1 MALQRALE
9 ANLTNVRFAVEA
21 SEGVLPG
28 SPEWVLLEPNTEPS
42 FGAELT
48 TVERNPIDDDRMSD
62 PGSIVDKNPG
72 FAVEQDFT
80 LDNQMVP
87 LQAFMLAALNGRVQ
101 HAAITNVDGVNNDF
115 EAASGLDAF
124 AAGDLV
130 LAVGFGNATIDALHL
145 VSAAAAGSLT
155 VTTDLPAL
163 AVIPAGA
170 RLIRVGHQYAS
181 GDVTVD
187 AAGARPKLVT
197 AAGDFRDQDF
207 EVGCS
212 IYVGGD
218 LTAQQFADA
227 TNNGEKR
234 VFSVATDGGELEI
247 DKSFADMV
255 TDAAGTGKTI
265 RIFFGAS
272 LKNKRPNDGYAR
284 VFLQGERTLGAPDDA
299 QPTQIQSEYVA
310 GCTGSEYAL
319 SIPAQDKV
327 TSTMTFIG
335 IGYETRDGATGVKSG
350 TRTDLIPADCVNTSS
365 DLKRLEIAA
374 LPTTDETPTQL
385 LGLIRE
391 MQLTLNNNIRRRTA
405 LGIVGAASLGVG
417 QLGLSGTLE
426 AYFTNVS
433 QLESI
438 QDYEKFTIHGF
449 FATAANQGFS
459 FDMPLVTLRT
469 DGAAVENNEDIML
482 SCDYMAHNGRRY
494 HSTFD
499 HALCW
504 SFFPYLPTLAR
515 TVL

>member
-1 MALQRALE
+1 MTLQRALE
-9 ANLTNVRFAVEA
+9 ANLTNVRFAIEA

-72 FAVEQDFT
+72 WSIEQDFT

-87 LQAFMLAALNGRVQ
+87 LQAFMLAALSGHLQ
-101 HAAITNVDGVNNDF
+101 HKAITNVDGTNNDF

-124 AAGDLV
+124 AINDLV
-130 LAVGFGNATIDALHL
+130 LAVGFGDPTIDALHL

-163 AVIPAGA
+163 AVIPGGA
-170 RLIRVGHQYAS
+170 RLIRVGRQYAS

-187 AAGARPKLVT
+187 ASGARPKLIT
-197 AAGDFRDQDF
+197 AAGSFSNYGI
-207 EVGCS
+207 ENGPS

-218 LTAQQFADA
+218 AVGQQFATA
-227 TNNGEKR
+227 ANNGEKR
-234 VFSVATDGGELEI
+234 VFSVSATQIEI

-255 TDAAGTGKTI
+255 TDASGAGKTI

-272 LKNKRPNDGYAR
+272 LKNKRPNDGFAR
-284 VFLQGERTLGAPDDA
+284 VYLQGERTLGAPDDA
-299 QPTQIQSEYVA
+299 LPAQIQSEYVT
-310 GCTGSEYAL
+310 GCTGSEYSL

-335 IGYETRDGATGVKSG
+335 IGYEPRTGAVGVKAG
-350 TRTDLIPADCVNTSS
+350 TRTDLVAADAVNTSS
-365 DLKRLEIAA
+365 DLKRLEIAS
-374 LPTTDETPTQL
+374 LPTDETPTQL
-385 LGLIRE
+385 LGLIRTMGLE
-391 MQLTLNNNIRRRTA
+391 LNNNIRRRTA

-417 QLGLSGTLE
+417 QLGLSGSLE
-426 AYFTNVS
+426 AYFTNVT
-433 QLESI
+433 QLQSI
-438 QDYEKFTIHGF
+438 QNYEKFTIHGF

-469 DGAAVENNEDIML
+469 DGADVENNEDIML
-482 SCDYMAHNGRRY
+482 SCDYVAHNGRRY
-494 HSTFD
+494 HPTFD
-499 HALCW
+499 HALCMT
-504 SFFPYLPTLAR
+504 FFPYLPTLAR

>member
-9 ANLTNVRFAVEA
+9 ANLTNVRYAVET
-21 SEGVLPG
+21 SEGVLPVT
-28 SPEWVLLEPNTEPS
+28 PEWVLLEPNTEPR

-72 FAVEQDFT
+72 VQVEQDFT

-87 LQAFMLAALNGRVQ
+87 LQAFMLAALNGLVQ
-101 HAAITNVDGVNNDF
+101 HRAITGIDDTNDEF
-115 EAASGLDAF
+115 DAASGLDVF
-124 AAGDLV
+124 ISGDLV
-130 LAVGFGNATIDALHL
+130 LGVGFGHPTFDALH
-145 VSAAAAGSLT
+145 VVAAASATALE

-163 AVIPAGA
+163 AVVPTGA

-187 AAGARPKLVT
+187 ASGARPKLVT
-197 AAGDFRDQDF
+197 AAGDFRDQDL

-218 LTAQQFADA
+218 ATAEQFANA

-234 VFSVATDGGELEI
+234 VFSVATDGSELEI
-247 DKSFADMV
+247 DKSFGDMV
-255 TDAAGTGKTI
+255 TDATATGKTI
-265 RIFFGAS
+265 RIFFGSS
-272 LKNKRPNDGYAR
+272 LKNKRPGDGFAR
-284 VFLQGERTLGAPDDA
+284 TYLQLERTLGAPDDS
-299 QPTQIQSEYVA
+299 QPAQIQSEYVTGA
-310 GCTGSEYAL
+310 TGSEYSL

-327 TSTMTFIG
+327 TSTMTFVG
-335 IGYETRDGATGVKSG
+335 IGYETRSGSTGVKSG
-350 TRTDLIPADCVNTSS
+350 TRTDLIAADCINTSS

-374 LPTTDETPTQL
+374 LPTDETPTQL

-391 MQLTLNNNIRRRTA
+391 MSLTLNNNVRRRTA
-405 LGIVGAASLGVG
+405 LGIVGAASIGVG
-417 QLGLSGTLE
+417 ELALSGSLE
-426 AYFTNVS
+426 AYFTNIS
-433 QLESI
+433 QLDAI
-438 QDYEKFTIHGF
+438 GNYDKLTIHAF
-449 FATAANQGFS
+449 FAMASNQGLS

-494 HSTFD
+494 HPSFD

-504 SFFPYLPTLAR
+504 TFFPYLPTLAR

>member
-1 MALQRALE
+1 MALARALE
-9 ANLTNVRFAVEA
+9 ANLTNLRFAVEA

-101 HAAITNVDGVNNDF
+101 HSAITNVDGTGNAF

-130 LAVGFGNATIDALHL
+130 LGVGFGHPTIDALHL
-145 VSAAAAGSLT
+145 VSAALAASLT
-155 VTTDLPAL
+155 VTTDLPDL

-187 AAGARPKLVT
+187 ATGARPKLVT
-197 AAGDFRDQDF
+197 AAGDFTAQDF

-218 LTAQQFADA
+218 AVAEQFADA

-234 VFSVATDGGELEI
+234 VFSVATDEVEI

-272 LKNKRPNDGYAR
+272 LKNKRPNDGFSR
-284 VFLQGERTLGAPDDA
+284 VYLQGERTLGAPDDA
-299 QPTQIQSEYVA
+299 LPAQIQSEYVT
-310 GCTGSEYAL
+310 GCTGSEWQL
-319 SIPAQDKV
+319 NVPEQDKV
-327 TSTMTFIG
+327 TSVFTFTG
-335 IGYETRDGATGVKSG
+335 IDYETRTGAEGVKAG
-350 TRTDLIPADCVNTSS
+350 TRTDLIAADCVNTSS
-365 DLKRLEIAA
+365 DLKRLEISS
-374 LPTTDETPTQL
+374 LPTTDETPAQL
-385 LGLIRE
+385 FGLINTFS
-391 MQLTLNNNIRRRTA
+391 LTLNNNIRRRTG
-405 LGIVGAASLGVG
+405 LGIVGADSLGVG
-417 QLGLSGTLE
+417 PVAVSGSID
-426 AYFTNVS
+426 AKFFNVS
-433 QLESI
+433 QLQSI
-438 QDYEKFTIHGF
+438 QNYDKFTVHGF
-449 FATAANQGFS
+449 FAMASNQGFS
-459 FDMPLVTLRT
+459 LDLPLVTLTT
-469 DGAAVENNEDIML
+469 DGASVENNEDIQL
-482 SCDYMAHNGRRY
+482 NCDYMAHNGRRY
-494 HSTFD
+494 HPSFN
-499 HALCW
+499 HALCLT
-504 SFFPYLPTLAR
+504 FFPYLPTLAR

>member
-28 SPEWVLLEPNTEPS
+28 SPEWVLLEPNTEPR

-72 FAVEQDFT
+72 WQVEQDFT

-101 HAAITNVDGVNNDF
+101 HSAITAIDDTNNEF

-124 AAGDLV
+124 AAGNLV
-130 LAVGFGNATIDALHL
+130 LGVGFGHPTFDALHL
-145 VSAAAAGSLT
+145 VTTAAAGALGVS
-155 VTTDLPAL
+155 TDLPAL

-218 LTAQQFADA
+218 ATAEQFADA

-234 VFSVATDGGELEI
+234 VFSIASDGSEVEI

-272 LKNKRPNDGYAR
+272 LKNKRPNDGFAR
-284 VFLQGERTLGAPDDA
+284 IHLQGERTLGAPDDA
-299 QPTQIQSEYVA
+299 LPAQIQSEYVT
-310 GCTGSEYAL
+310 GCTGSEL
-319 SIPAQDKV
+319 EVSIPAQDKV

-350 TRTDLIPADCVNTSS
+350 TRTDLIAADCVNTSS
-365 DLKRLEIAA
+365 DLKRLEIAS
-374 LPTTDETPTQL
+374 LPTDETPTQL
-385 LGLIRE
+385 LGLIKE

-417 QLGLSGTLE
+417 QLGLSGSLE
-426 AYFTNVS
+426 AYFTTVA
-433 QLESI
+433 QLQSI
-438 QDYEKFTIHGF
+438 QNYDKFTIHGF

-469 DGAAVENNEDIML
+469 DGADVENNEDIML

-494 HSTFD
+494 HPSFD

-504 SFFPYLPTLAR
+504 TFFPYLPTLAR

>member
-28 SPEWVLLEPNTEPS
+28 SPEWVLLEPNTEPQ
-42 FGAELT
+42 FGAELA

-72 FAVEQDFT
+72 WSIEQDFT

-101 HAAITNVDGVNNDF
+101 HAAITNVDGTGNDF

-124 AAGDLV
+124 AVNDLV
-130 LAVGFGNATIDALHL
+130 LGVGFGNATIDALHL

-197 AAGDFRDQDF
+197 AAGDFTAQDF

-218 LTAQQFADA
+218 LTAQQFATA

-234 VFSVATDGGELEI
+234 VFSVTSDEVEV

-255 TDAAGTGKTI
+255 TDAGAAKTI

-272 LKNKRPNDGYAR
+272 LKNKRPNDGFSR
-284 VFLQGERTLGAPDDA
+284 VHLQGERTLGAPDDA
-299 QPTQIQSEYVA
+299 LPTQIQSEYVT

-350 TRTDLIPADCVNTSS
+350 TRTDLIAADCVNTSS

-417 QLGLSGTLE
+417 QLGLSG
-426 AYFTNVS
+426 
-433 QLESI
+433 
-438 QDYEKFTIHGF
+438 
-449 FATAANQGFS
+449 
-459 FDMPLVTLRT
+459 
-469 DGAAVENNEDIML
+469 
-482 SCDYMAHNGRRY
+482 
-494 HSTFD
+494 
-499 HALCW
+499 
-504 SFFPYLPTLAR
+504 
-515 TVL
+515 